1 MEFKEDFSETIKE
14 EDSSIFKFVS
24 SGSESGMK
32 SVKIKDL
39 NSKMLVEESVFRDI
53 TFYHR

>member
-24 SGSESGMK
+24 SGSESRMK
-32 SVKIKDL
+32 SVKINDL